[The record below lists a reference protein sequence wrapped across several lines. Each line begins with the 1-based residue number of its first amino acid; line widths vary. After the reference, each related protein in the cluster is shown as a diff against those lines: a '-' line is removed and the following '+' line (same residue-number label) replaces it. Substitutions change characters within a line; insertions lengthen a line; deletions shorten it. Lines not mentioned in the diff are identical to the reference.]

1 MQDCNMTH
9 KILILTN
16 SIFSLYCSRRE
27 VVKAIIDA
35 GYDLYI
41 SVPHE
46 DDDVTYFNEIGC
58 HIIHISLN
66 RRGMNPF
73 SDFRLMLKYY
83 SVVKRL
89 KPIVV
94 LTYTIKPNLY
104 GGMVCRFLRVP
115 QIANITGLGDAVE
128 NGGWLRK
135 LIIFLYKISLSKVYK
150 VFFQNNA
157 NRDFF
162 LSMGMVEKRTY
173 MLPGSGVNLHYHSYQ
188 DYPREDGIIRFLFI
202 GRLLKDKGV
211 EEYFQMAR
219 NITQRYSNVDFR
231 LLGEVTDYF
240 KSQLDSLKKDGIITY
255 LGTTRD
261 VRPYIR
267 DVECTVMPSY
277 HEGMSNVNLES
288 AANGRPVITTN
299 VSGCKETVEDY
310 RTGYL
315 VEAKNTQ
322 QLIDAVERF
331 INLPYKQKVLMGKE
345 AREKV
350 VREFD
355 RQIIIDAYLSAIKT
369 LTTLS

>member
-1 MQDCNMTH
+1 M
-9 KILILTN
+9 
-16 SIFSLYCSRRE
+16 
-27 VVKAIIDA
+27 
-35 GYDLYI
+35 
-41 SVPHE
+41 
-46 DDDVTYFNEIGC
+46 
-58 HIIHISLN
+58 
-66 RRGMNPF
+66 
-73 SDFRLMLKYY
+73 
-83 SVVKRL
+83 
-89 KPIVV
+89 
-94 LTYTIKPNLY
+94 
-104 GGMVCRFLRVP
+104 
-115 QIANITGLGDAVE
+115 
-128 NGGWLRK
+128 
-135 LIIFLYKISLSKVYK
+135 
-150 VFFQNNA
+150 
-157 NRDFF
+157 
-162 LSMGMVEKRTY
+162 
-173 MLPGSGVNLHYHSYQ
+173 
-188 DYPREDGIIRFLFI
+188 
-202 GRLLKDKGV
+202 
-211 EEYFQMAR
+211 
-219 NITQRYSNVDFR
+219 
-231 LLGEVTDYF
+231 TDYF